1 MTKIVD
7 LLVDG
12 ENQFPYTHFQAIEG
26 LVDFCF
32 PVGSVIDNQLED
44 FDPNE
49 TYPGS
54 TWERYAQGK
63 IPIGVDENDSDFDTA
78 GKTGGTKSES
88 LTAAQLAS
96 HGHTF
101 SGTTGSAAVLAG
113 NENGDVKFSQTSTAG
128 WGIKNAVHSH
138 SFSGTTANAGN
149 GQPHNNM
156 PPYIAVYMW
165 VRVA

>member
-7 LLVDG
+7 LLIDG

-63 IPIGVDENDSDFDTA
+63 IPIGVNEDDADFDTA
-78 GKTGGTKSES
+78 GKTGGAKTVTLTKDHIPKDLS
-88 LTAAQLAS
+88 LTVAGKTAIGGSKSTAFGGGTAGYGAS
-96 HGHTF
+96 
-101 SGTTGSAAVLAG
+101 
-113 NENGDVKFSQTSTAG
+113 GDVGPVLIS
-128 WGIKNAVHSH
+128 
-138 SFSGTTANAGN
+138 NAG
-149 GQPHNNM
+149 GQAHNNM